1 MDPEKDRSRINL
13 FNEKVILES
22 QDMIRKVVDSLDINI
37 RYWAIG
43 RVKETELYREC
54 PIKIEFDE
62 KGMLA
67 GRRQI
72 TVRQIVEGQFEL
84 IEGERSERVLYG
96 TWIKRDW
103 GRFKI
108 LYVEGP
114 DVNRGYLESTDFI
127 VQIEHLDDAT
137 GRVGGRLGVELQ
149 DGRTSLLDL
158 NYSDNIRER
167 GVDFLSTL
175 IYFYQK
181 NELENINYTAEK
193 TREFIQD
200 RTASIGDNLKQLDS
214 MTVDIQKSNDIVDVQ
229 SETTD
234 LMAQK
239 TESERKI
246 DELAVKRQIIE
257 NLKNNLNFSQTGEY
271 EIIAGVDIQDQ
282 NLNALAQDYNI
293 AVRRRETLS
302 RNWGKA
308 HPQLLEIESEIAALR
323 KRVIDAAEKVLKATN
338 RELALVRENEQQL
351 AARIRMAPE
360 IEQEIKDVN
369 RNYPVLQNIYLL
381 LYEKLVENEISVYAA
396 TNKSKVVVVPHA
408 SGEPITP
415 VPKRIYMMMFLLGV
429 LVPGAVIVLRAVLN
443 N

>member
-1 MDPEKDRSRINL
+1 TLSVTLTAGYLYLRYTTPEYAVYSWLLLQEDKENPAQSLLSRMDPEKDTSRINL

-137 GRVGGRLGVELQ
+137 GRVG
-149 DGRTSLLDL
+149 
-158 NYSDNIRER
+158 
-167 GVDFLSTL
+167 
-175 IYFYQK
+175 
-181 NELENINYTAEK
+181 
-193 TREFIQD
+193 
-200 RTASIGDNLKQLDS
+200 
-214 MTVDIQKSNDIVDVQ
+214 
-229 SETTD
+229 
-234 LMAQK
+234 
-239 TESERKI
+239 
-246 DELAVKRQIIE
+246 
-257 NLKNNLNFSQTGEY
+257 
-271 EIIAGVDIQDQ
+271 
-282 NLNALAQDYNI
+282 
-293 AVRRRETLS
+293 
-302 RNWGKA
+302 
-308 HPQLLEIESEIAALR
+308 
-323 KRVIDAAEKVLKATN
+323 
-338 RELALVRENEQQL
+338 
-351 AARIRMAPE
+351 
-360 IEQEIKDVN
+360 
-369 RNYPVLQNIYLL
+369 
-381 LYEKLVENEISVYAA
+381 
-396 TNKSKVVVVPHA
+396 
-408 SGEPITP
+408 
-415 VPKRIYMMMFLLGV
+415 
-429 LVPGAVIVLRAVLN
+429 
-443 N
+443 